1 MTAGSDRR
9 RAETAQP
16 ASTGGVNPSG
26 QTTGLFDDLRDL
38 YQEVILDHGRKPRN
52 FRRLEDATTTAR
64 GDNPMCGD
72 RIELFVK
79 QAPDGT
85 IADAAF
91 QGRGCAISTAS
102 ASLMTEV
109 VKGKTAEQAKDLGA
123 KFRELAMTG
132 TCPDCGAAL
141 ADDMER
147 LAPLSG
153 VHEFPSRVK
162 CATLAW
168 HALGAAL
175 DGAKEAS
182 SE

>member
-1 MTAGSDRR
+1 VSGPDRR
-9 RAETAQP
+9 RAEAAAP
-16 ASTGGVNPSG
+16 PGAAGVNPPR
-26 QTTGLFDDLRDL
+26 QPTGLFDDLRDL

-52 FRRLEDATTTAR
+52 FRRLEDADATAR

-72 RIELFVK
+72 RIELFLK
-79 QAPDGT
+79 RAPDGT

-102 ASLMTEV
+102 ASLMTETV
-109 VKGKTAEQAKDLGA
+109 IGKTPAQAKALGA
-123 KFRELAMTG
+123 ALRDLAMTG
-132 TCPDCGAAL
+132 TCPDCGADL
-141 ADDMER
+141 ADEMER

-168 HALGAAL
+168 HALNAAL
-175 DGAKEAS
+175 DGTGEAS

>member
-1 MTAGSDRR
+1 M
-9 RAETAQP
+9 
-16 ASTGGVNPSG
+16 SG
-26 QTTGLFDDLRDL
+26 GLFDDLRDL

-52 FRRLEDATTTAR
+52 FRRLDDATLTAR

-72 RIELFVK
+72 RMELFLK
-79 QAPDGT
+79 TAPDGR
-85 IADAAF
+85 IEQAAF
-91 QGRGCAISTAS
+91 QGRGCAISMAS
-102 ASLMTEV
+102 ASLMTETV
-109 VKGKTAEQAKDLGA
+109 QGKSPDQAREMGE
-123 KFRELAMTG
+123 KFRAIAMTG
-132 TCPDCGAAL
+132 TCPDCGEAIAEE
-141 ADDMER
+141 MER

-168 HALGAAL
+168 HTLNAAL

>member
-1 MTAGSDRR
+1 M
-9 RAETAQP
+9 
-16 ASTGGVNPSG
+16 
-26 QTTGLFDDLRDL
+26 FDDLRDL

-52 FRRLEDATTTAR
+52 FRRLEDADRAAR

-72 RIELFVK
+72 RMELQLK
-79 QAPDGT
+79 LGPDGA

-91 QGRGCAISTAS
+91 QGRGCAISMAS
-102 ASLMTEV
+102 ASLMTET
-109 VKGKTAEQAKDLGA
+109 VKGKSQDQARALGA
-123 KFRELAMTG
+123 SFRTLAMTG
-132 TCPDCGAAL
+132 ACPECGADL
-141 ADDMER
+141 AEEMER

-168 HALGAAL
+168 HTLNAAL
-175 DGAKEAS
+175 DGSKEAS

>member
-1 MTAGSDRR
+1 M
-9 RAETAQP
+9 
-16 ASTGGVNPSG
+16 
-26 QTTGLFDDLRDL
+26 FDDLRDL

-52 FRRLEDATTTAR
+52 FRRLEDADRTAR

-72 RIELFVK
+72 RLQLWLK
-79 QAPDGT
+79 LGADGR

-91 QGRGCAISTAS
+91 QGRGCAISIAS
-102 ASLMTEV
+102 ASLMTETV
-109 VKGKTAEQAKDLGA
+109 RDKSPDEARALGTAL
-123 KFRELAMTG
+123 RTLATTG
-132 TCPDCGAAL
+132 SCRDCDAAL

-147 LAPLSG
+147 LQVMGG

-168 HALGAAL
+168 HTLNAAL
-175 DGAKEAS
+175 DGTQEAT

>member
-1 MTAGSDRR
+1 M
-9 RAETAQP
+9 
-16 ASTGGVNPSG
+16 
-26 QTTGLFDDLRDL
+26 FDDLRDL

-52 FRRLEDATTTAR
+52 FRRLDDADRTAR

-72 RIELFVK
+72 RLELFLK
-79 QAPDGT
+79 LGPDGS

-102 ASLMTEV
+102 ASLMTET
-109 VKGKTAEQAKDLGA
+109 VKGKSAAQAHALSDQ
-123 KFRELAMTG
+123 FRALAMTG
-132 TCPDCGAAL
+132 TCPDCGADL
-141 ADDMER
+141 ADEMER
-147 LAPLSG
+147 LQPLSG

-168 HALGAAL
+168 HTLNAAL
-175 DGAKEAS
+175 DSAPGETKEAS

>member
-1 MTAGSDRR
+1 MS
-9 RAETAQP
+9 
-16 ASTGGVNPSG
+16 
-26 QTTGLFDDLRDL
+26 GLFDDLRDL

-52 FRRLEDATTTAR
+52 FRRLEDADAVAR

-72 RIELFVK
+72 RIELFLK
-79 QAPDGT
+79 RGPDGT

-109 VKGKTAEQAKDLGA
+109 VRGKSPEAARELGA

-132 TCPDCGAAL
+132 TCPDCATAL
-141 ADDMER
+141 AEDMER

-168 HALGAAL
+168 HTLNAAL
-175 DGAKEAS
+175 DGNKEAS

>member
-1 MTAGSDRR
+1 M
-9 RAETAQP
+9 
-16 ASTGGVNPSG
+16 
-26 QTTGLFDDLRDL
+26 FDDLRDL

-52 FRRLEDATTTAR
+52 FRRLEDADRSAR

-72 RIELFVK
+72 RLELYLK
-79 QAPDGT
+79 LAPDGS

-102 ASLMTEV
+102 ASLMTET
-109 VKGKTAEQAKDLGA
+109 VKGKSAEQAHALSDR
-123 KFRELAMTG
+123 FRELAMTG
-132 TCPDCGAAL
+132 TCPDCGADL
-141 ADDMER
+141 AEEMER
-147 LAPLSG
+147 LQPLSG

-168 HALGAAL
+168 HTLNAAL
-175 DGAKEAS
+175 EGAKEAS